1 MTKAET
7 QVDDRKAAA
16 LVKPRMAGGDYD
28 SKVASKGRGYV
39 VRRIIIIK
47 IMF

>member
-28 SKVASKGRGYV
+28 SKVASKGRV
-39 VRRIIIIK
+39 
-47 IMF
+47 M